1 MRKIID
7 KGLELS
13 LIFLMAFLVV
23 DVLWQVLS
31 RYILVSPS
39 SVTDELAGYLLI
51 WVGLL
56 GAAYVSGK
64 NEHLAIDLLLQHIRP
79 SRRKLL
85 RLFIFLIVFLFAV
98 FVLIVGGTWLVYTR
112 FHLGVTSASLEIN
125 LGYFFLLV
133 VGVPVA
139 YSIGVAGIL
148 TMLVNIDS
156 LPALTTYAMRMA
168 SGLDSFALLAIPFF
182 ILAGNI
188 MNSGGI
194 ALRLIDF
201 AKVLVGRLPGGLAVV
216 NVVANMLFGA
226 ISGSAAAAASAIGSI
241 MTPEMKK
248 AGYDPNFSAAVNIS
262 SATTGM
268 TIPPS
273 NVLIVYSLA
282 SGGVSVSA
290 LFMAGYLPGIL
301 TGVAIMIVA
310 AMFAARKG
318 YPVGVRVPFSE
329 ATRVFFRAIPS
340 LMLLVIVIGGILA
353 GLFTATEASAIAV
366 LYALILSFI
375 YKELTW
381 AKLPQVLL
389 RSAKTTAIVLLLVAT
404 CTGLSWIM
412 SYENI
417 PQTVSAAL
425 LSISDNPVVILIL
438 INVILLIVGIFMD
451 MTPAVLIFTPI
462 FLPIATGQLGMD
474 PVHFG
479 IMMVLNLCVGLCT
492 PPVGSVL
499 FIGCSVAGTKID
511 QVIRPLLPMFAAM
524 VIVLFLVAFLPDL
537 SLLIPRLFGL

>member
-1 MRKIID
+1 MDII
-7 KGLELS
+7 G
-13 LIFLMAFLVV
+13 IMVLVV
-23 DVLWQVLS
+23 S
-31 RYILVSPS
+31 
-39 SVTDELAGYLLI
+39 
-51 WVGLL
+51 
-56 GAAYVSGK
+56 
-64 NEHLAIDLLLQHIRP
+64 
-79 SRRKLL
+79 
-85 RLFIFLIVFLFAV
+85 FFFL
-98 FVLIVGGTWLVYTR
+98 LIVG
-112 FHLGVTSASLEIN
+112 
-125 LGYFFLLV
+125 
-133 VGVPVA
+133 VPIA
-139 YSIGVAGIL
+139 YSIGVAGVL
-148 TMLVNIDS
+148 TMLVHIDS
-156 LPALTTYAMRMA
+156 LPALTTYALRMA

-241 MTPEMKK
+241 MTPEMRK
-248 AGYDPNFSAAVNIS
+248 AGYDPHFSAAVNIS

-301 TGVAIMIVA
+301 TGIALMIVA
-310 AMFAARKG
+310 ALFAAKAG
-318 YPVGVRVPFSE
+318 YPVGERVPFKE
-329 ATRVFFRAIPS
+329 AMRCFFRAVPS

-353 GLFTATEASAIAV
+353 GWFTATEASAIAV
-366 LYALILSFI
+366 LYALLLSFF

-381 AKLPQVLL
+381 KELPEVLL
-389 RSAKTTAIVLLLVAT
+389 RSARTTAIVLLLVAT

-417 PQTVSAAL
+417 PQTVSRL
-425 LSISDNPVVILIL
+425 LLAISDNPVVILLL
-438 INVILLIVGIFMD
+438 INVIVLAVGIFMD

-462 FLPIATGQLGMD
+462 FLPIATQQLGMD

-499 FIGCSVAGTKID
+499 FIGCSVAGVRID
-511 QVIRPLLPMFAAM
+511 QVIRPLVPLFVAM
-524 VIVLFLVAFLPDL
+524 VVVLLLVAFLPDL

>member
-1 MRKIID
+1 MDII
-7 KGLELS
+7 G
-13 LIFLMAFLVV
+13 
-23 DVLWQVLS
+23 
-31 RYILVSPS
+31 ILV
-39 SVTDELAGYLLI
+39 
-51 WVGLL
+51 
-56 GAAYVSGK
+56 
-64 NEHLAIDLLLQHIRP
+64 
-79 SRRKLL
+79 
-85 RLFIFLIVFLFAV
+85 
-98 FVLIVGGTWLVYTR
+98 LVIS
-112 FHLGVTSASLEIN
+112 F
-125 LGYFFLLV
+125 FFLLV

-301 TGVAIMIVA
+301 T
-310 AMFAARKG
+310 
-318 YPVGVRVPFSE
+318 VGVRVPFSE

-381 AKLPQVLL
+381 TKLPQVLL

>member
-1 MRKIID
+1 MDII
-7 KGLELS
+7 G
-13 LIFLMAFLVV
+13 IMVLVV
-23 DVLWQVLS
+23 S
-31 RYILVSPS
+31 
-39 SVTDELAGYLLI
+39 
-51 WVGLL
+51 
-56 GAAYVSGK
+56 
-64 NEHLAIDLLLQHIRP
+64 
-79 SRRKLL
+79 
-85 RLFIFLIVFLFAV
+85 F
-98 FVLIVGGTWLVYTR
+98 
-112 FHLGVTSASLEIN
+112 
-125 LGYFFLLV
+125 FFLLT
-133 VGVPVA
+133 VGVPIA
-139 YSIGVAGIL
+139 YSIGVAGVL
-148 TMLVNIDS
+148 TMLVHIDS
-156 LPALTTYAMRMA
+156 LPALTTYALRMA

-241 MTPEMKK
+241 MTPEMRK
-248 AGYDPNFSAAVNIS
+248 AGYDPHFSAAVNIS

-301 TGVAIMIVA
+301 TGIALMIVA
-310 AMFAARKG
+310 ALFAAKAG
-318 YPVGVRVPFSE
+318 YPVGERVPFKE
-329 ATRVFFRAIPS
+329 AMRCFFRAVPS

-353 GLFTATEASAIAV
+353 GWFTATEASAIAV
-366 LYALILSFI
+366 LYALLLSFF

-381 AKLPQVLL
+381 KELPEVLL
-389 RSAKTTAIVLLLVAT
+389 RSARTTAIVLLLVAT

-417 PQTVSAAL
+417 PQTVSRL
-425 LSISDNPVVILIL
+425 LLAISDNPVVILML
-438 INVILLIVGIFMD
+438 INVILLAVGIFMD

-462 FLPIATGQLGMD
+462 FLPIATQQLGMD

-499 FIGCSVAGTKID
+499 FIGCSVAGVRID
-511 QVIRPLLPMFAAM
+511 QVIRPLVPLFVAM
-524 VIVLFLVAFLPDL
+524 VIVLLLVAFLPDL

>member
-1 MRKIID
+1 MDII
-7 KGLELS
+7 G
-13 LIFLMAFLVV
+13 IVVLVV
-23 DVLWQVLS
+23 S
-31 RYILVSPS
+31 
-39 SVTDELAGYLLI
+39 
-51 WVGLL
+51 
-56 GAAYVSGK
+56 
-64 NEHLAIDLLLQHIRP
+64 
-79 SRRKLL
+79 
-85 RLFIFLIVFLFAV
+85 F
-98 FVLIVGGTWLVYTR
+98 
-112 FHLGVTSASLEIN
+112 
-125 LGYFFLLV
+125 FFLLT
-133 VGVPVA
+133 VGVPIA
-139 YSIGVAGIL
+139 YSIGVAGVL
-148 TMLVNIDS
+148 TMLVHIDS
-156 LPALTTYAMRMA
+156 LPALTTYALRMA

-241 MTPEMKK
+241 MTPEMRK
-248 AGYDPNFSAAVNIS
+248 AGYDPHFSAAVNIS

-301 TGVAIMIVA
+301 TGIALMIVA
-310 AMFAARKG
+310 ALFAAKAG
-318 YPVGVRVPFSE
+318 YPVGERVPFKE
-329 ATRVFFRAIPS
+329 AIRCFFRAVPS

-353 GLFTATEASAIAV
+353 GWFTATEASAIAV
-366 LYALILSFI
+366 LYALLLSFF

-381 AKLPQVLL
+381 KELPEVLL
-389 RSAKTTAIVLLLVAT
+389 RSARTTAIVLLLVAT

-417 PQTVSAAL
+417 PQTVSRLL
-425 LSISDNPVVILIL
+425 LSISDNLVVILLL
-438 INVILLIVGIFMD
+438 INVILLAVGIFMD

-462 FLPIATGQLGMD
+462 FLPIATQQLGMD

-499 FIGCSVAGTKID
+499 FIGCSVAGVRID
-511 QVIRPLLPMFAAM
+511 QVIRPLVPLFVAM
-524 VIVLFLVAFLPDL
+524 VVVLLMVAFLPDL